1 MLISNKIF
9 LIVLCVILLFYSLII
24 FLNYLSYRFNK
35 IQKEKEKE
43 IKYATKYG
51 KLLAEE
57 NPKGF
62 FTY

>member
-1 MLISNKIF
+1 MLIFNKVF

-24 FLNYLSYRFNK
+24 FLSYRFNK
-35 IQKEKEKE
+35 IQKEKEKEKE

-57 NPKGF
+57 DPKGF

>member
-1 MLISNKIF
+1 MLISNKVF
-9 LIVLCVILLFYSLII
+9 LIVLYVILLFYSLII
-24 FLNYLSYRFNK
+24 FLSYRFNK
-35 IQKEKEKE
+35 IQKEKEKEKE

-57 NPKGF
+57 NPKDF

>member
-1 MLISNKIF
+1 MLIATKIF
-9 LIVLCVILLFYSLII
+9 LIVLYVILLFYSLII
-24 FLNYLSYRFNK
+24 FLNYRCNK